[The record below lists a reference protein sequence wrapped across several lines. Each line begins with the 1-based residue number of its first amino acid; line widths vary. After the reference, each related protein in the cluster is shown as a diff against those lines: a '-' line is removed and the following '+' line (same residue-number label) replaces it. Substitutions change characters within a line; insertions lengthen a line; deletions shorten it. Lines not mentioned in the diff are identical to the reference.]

1 MHIDKNALD
10 KFQNN
15 EMETKDMIAFL
26 EHLDNCDYCL
36 DQMINRESQDPPAAA
51 PVYLKEQIL
60 ARTASMDVKAEKSV
74 AETSYKMKLLYEGL
88 HTAVGVLVALLL
100 LFSISQAEFSSFGA
114 RQTAVIEQTEQT
126 ERPGTTN
133 HLKDFSI
140 GISEGLSNGSDKISD
155 YLSNL
160 SKKIANGGF

>member
-10 KFQNN
+10 RFQND

-26 EHLDNCDYCL
+26 EHLDKCDYCL
-36 DQMINRESQDPPAAA
+36 DQMINRESLDLPAA

-60 ARTASMDVKAEKSV
+60 ARTASMDIKAEKSV
-74 AETSYKMKLLYEGL
+74 AETSYKMKMLYEGL
-88 HTAVGVLVALLL
+88 HTAVGVLVALFL
-100 LFSISQAEFSSFGA
+100 LFCISQAEFSSFGP

-140 GISEGLSNGSDKISD
+140 GINEGLSNGSDKISD
-155 YLSNL
+155 YLDYI
-160 SKKIANGGF
+160 SKKISNGGF

>member
-1 MHIDKNALD
+1 MHIDKNALE
-10 KFQNN
+10 KFQNDD
-15 EMETKDMIAFL
+15 METKDMIAFL
-26 EHLDNCDYCL
+26 EHLDKCDYCL
-36 DQMINRESQDPPAAA
+36 DQMINRESQDSPAA

-114 RQTAVIEQTEQT
+114 RQTAVIQQTEQT
-126 ERPGTTN
+126 ERPETTN

-140 GISEGLSNGSDKISD
+140 GIREGLSNGSDKISD